1 MCPGGPRRVSSG
13 RKLGR
18 GRVALAIAAAREVPA
33 MDAVSLKTVLRF
45 GFVLAAATLFVG
57 HFLMMEDPGRFNRLL
72 STVIA
77 KFVR

>member
-1 MCPGGPRRVSSG
+1 
-13 RKLGR
+13 
-18 GRVALAIAAAREVPA
+18 